1 MKVLSEFLNFEQH
14 FKLITQKTEDTMS
27 KLNEL
32 ARLGQSVW
40 LDFISRKLL
49 VSGELTK
56 LIDDGLRGMTSNPT
70 IFDKAISKSTDYDND
85 IKQLVNNEY
94 SIDDIYEKLVLKDI
108 GLAADE
114 MKKVYDQTKGF
125 DGYVSIEVNPLL
137 ANDTKETITQ
147 AKHLYKE
154 LSRPNIMIKIPGTQ
168 EGLPAIT
175 EVLGSGIN
183 VNVTLI
189 FSTDSYKKVVEAF
202 LAGLE
207 KFDKAGGDISKLA
220 SVASFFV
227 SRVDTAVDKELE
239 AKGNKDLLG
248 KIAVANSKIAFEI
261 SEKIF
266 SSERW
271 KKLADKGARKQRLLW
286 ASTGTKNPAYSDIL
300 YIDELIGP
308 DTVNT
313 MPPDT
318 IKFFIDH
325 GKVELTLDKG
335 IEEAKSQLKKLK
347 ELGIDLTKVTD
358 KLLIDGVKSF
368 SVSFESLIA
377 SLDDKVKKIKQEVTV

>member
-1 MKVLSEFLNFEQH
+1 
-14 FKLITQKTEDTMS
+14 MS

-32 ARLGQSVW
+32 AKLGQSVW
-40 LDFISRKLL
+40 LDFISRDLL
-49 VSGELTK
+49 VNGKLTEL
-56 LIDDGLRGMTSNPT
+56 INQGLRGMTSNPT
-70 IFDKAISKSTDYDND
+70 IFDKAISKSTDYDED
-85 IKQLVNNEY
+85 IKNLVSEEY
-94 SIDDIYEKLVLKDI
+94 STEDIYEKLALKDI
-108 GLAADE
+108 GIAADE
-114 MKKVYDQTKGF
+114 MKKVYDKTNGC

-137 ANDTKETITQ
+137 ANNTRETIHQ
-147 AKHLYKE
+147 AKHLFKQ
-154 LSRPNIMIKIPGTQ
+154 LNRPNIMIKIPGTE

-189 FSTDSYKKVVEAF
+189 FSTDAYKKVVDAF

-207 KFDKAGGDISKLA
+207 KFDKGGGDVSKIA

-239 AKGNKDLLG
+239 AKGNKELLG
-248 KIAVANSKIAFEI
+248 KIAIANSKIAFEI

-266 SSERW
+266 NSERW
-271 KKLADKGARKQRLLW
+271 KKLTSKGARKQRLLW
-286 ASTGTKNPAYSDIL
+286 ASTGTKNPAYSDVL

-318 IKFFIDH
+318 INAFVDH
-325 GKVELTLDKG
+325 GKIEVTLDKN
-335 IEEAKSQLKKLK
+335 IDQAKIQLKRLN
-347 ELGIDLTKVTD
+347 ELGIELDKVTD
-358 KLLIDGVKSF
+358 KLLIDGVKLF
-368 SVSFESLIA
+368 SDSFESLIK
-377 SLDDKVKKIKQEVTV
+377 SLNEKVKKIRHEVGV